1 MSRADVLALNDK
13 VVQDFVL
20 DGEATEAEVTAGAA
34 QGRKWLSIRRLR
46 MGFSLSATANGY
58 IALPNWLGGIILQ
71 WGYSSASSAER
82 AITFPLAFPK
92 ACLAGFASLGRD
104 PGTGGAES
112 ACAYSLTPT
121 GMTVFLRDDG
131 VVPVGY
137 WFAIG
142 N

>member
-1 MSRADVLALNDK
+1 MSRADSLALNDK

-20 DGEATEAEVTAGAA
+20 DGEVTEAEVTVGDT
-34 QGRKWLSIRRLR
+34 QGRKWFSLRRLR
-46 MGFSLSATANGY
+46 LGFSLSATANGY
-58 IALPNWLGGIILQ
+58 IALPSWLGGMILQ
-71 WGYSSASSAER
+71 WGYSSASAAER

-142 N
+142 D